1 VSDAL
6 ESPPPKLIGYSRVS
20 TEEQSSNGVSLDAQ
34 ADRIAAYCKAQ
45 GFELVRV
52 EVDAG
57 VSGSVRP
64 DRRPAL
70 ARALA
75 SVRDGEAE
83 GVVALK
89 LDRLSR
95 NTKDVLNLAEEFDNR
110 GWRLISVSESL
121 DTGSAIGEFT
131 LTILA
136 ALSQMERKQIA
147 ERTRMGLAQVAREG
161 RARSR
166 MLPFGYRSSENPES
180 ITTVRGDRSKL
191 VPYPPEQTVL
201 AEMLKLRDLGYGPR
215 KIARTLN
222 DASILHP
229 RSNRPWQF
237 NQIQGLLRT
246 AERRRALEA
255 TSG

>member
-1 VSDAL
+1 VSEAPETTL
-6 ESPPPKLIGYSRVS
+6 RMIGYTRVS

-34 ADRIAAYCKAQ
+34 AERIAAYCKAQ
-45 GFELVRV
+45 GFELLRV

-57 VSGSVRP
+57 LSGSIRP

-75 SVRDGEAE
+75 SVRDGEAV
-83 GVVALK
+83 GLVALK

-95 NTKDVLNLAEEFDNR
+95 NTMDVLHLAEEFDKG

-136 ALSQMERKQIA
+136 ALSQMERKQVA
-147 ERTRMGLAQVAREG
+147 ERTKVALAQVAREG

-166 MLPFGYRSSENPES
+166 MLPFGFRSGEHPDSV
-180 ITTVRGDRSKL
+180 TAVAGDRSKL
-191 VPYPPEQTVL
+191 VPYPPEQL
-201 AEMLKLRDLGYGPR
+201 ILSRMLELRGLGFGPR
-215 KIARTLN
+215 KIARALN
-222 DASILHP
+222 EASILHP
-229 RSNRPWQF
+229 RSNRPWRF

-255 TSG
+255 NSA

>member
-1 VSDAL
+1 MSDAL

-34 ADRIAAYCKAQ
+34 SDRIAAYCKAQ

-110 GWRLISVSESL
+110 GWRLISVSELL

-147 ERTRMGLAQVAREG
+147 ERTKVALAQVAREG

-166 MLPFGYRSSENPES
+166 MLPFGFRSSEHPDS
-180 ITTVRGDRSKL
+180 ITAVAGDRSKL
-191 VPYPPEQTVL
+191 VPFASEQLVL
-201 AEMLKLRDLGYGPR
+201 SKMMELRGQGLGPR

-229 RSNRPWQF
+229 RSNRPWKF

-246 AERRRALEA
+246 ALRRRDLE
-255 TSG
+255 TSAA

>member
-1 VSDAL
+1 MSEAPQ
-6 ESPPPKLIGYSRVS
+6 STPRLIGYTRVS

-34 ADRIAAYCKAQ
+34 AERISAYCTAQ
-45 GFELVRV
+45 GFELLRV

-57 VSGSVRP
+57 LSGSIRP
-64 DRRPAL
+64 ERRPGL

-75 SVRDGEAE
+75 SVRDGEAV

-95 NTKDVLNLAEEFDNR
+95 NTKDVLNLAEEFNNR

-121 DTGSAIGEFT
+121 DTGSAVGEFT

-136 ALSQMERKQIA
+136 ALSQMERKQVA
-147 ERTRMGLAQVAREG
+147 ERTKIALAQVAREG

-166 MLPFGYRSSENPES
+166 MLPFGYRSSQNPDS
-180 ITTVRGDRSKL
+180 VTAVSGDRSKL
-191 VPYPPEQTVL
+191 VSNPPEQLVL
-201 AEMLKLRDLGYGPR
+201 SRMMELRGLGLGPR
-215 KIARTLN
+215 KIARALN
-222 DASILHP
+222 EASILHP
-229 RSNRPWQF
+229 RSNRPWLF

-246 AERRRALEA
+246 AERRRALEVNSA
-255 TSG
+255 

>member
-1 VSDAL
+1 ML
-6 ESPPPKLIGYSRVS
+6 EAPKSTPRLIGYTRVS

-34 ADRIAAYCKAQ
+34 AERIAAYCTAQ
-45 GFELVRV
+45 EFELVRV

-57 VSGSVRP
+57 LSGSIRP

-75 SVRDGEAE
+75 SVRDGEAT
-83 GVVALK
+83 GLVALK

-95 NTKDVLNLAEEFDNR
+95 NTMDVLNLAEEFNNR

-121 DTGSAIGEFT
+121 DTGSAVGEFT

-147 ERTRMGLAQVAREG
+147 ERTKLAMAQVAREG

-166 MLPFGYRSSENPES
+166 MLPFGFRTRQNPDS
-180 ITTVRGDRSKL
+180 ITAVAGDRSKL
-191 VPYPPEQTVL
+191 IPYPPELEAISQMM
-201 AEMLKLRDLGYGPR
+201 ALRAFGLGPR
-215 KIARTLN
+215 RIARRLN
-222 DASILHP
+222 ESGIFHP
-229 RSNRPWQF
+229 RSKRPWSYSQV
-237 NQIQGLLRT
+237 QGLLRT
-246 AERRRALEA
+246 AAKRLEIELSSA
-255 TSG
+255 